1 MTELNKLGLA
11 GARDALRSGDVTS
24 KDLTEACLTAIHG
37 AGALNAFVHNTP
49 DVALAQ
55 ADAADKRLAAGDAP
69 AMCGLPI
76 GIKDLF
82 CTKGVPSQAG
92 SRILQGFLP
101 EYESTVS
108 QNLFDNGAV
117 MLGKLNMDEFA
128 MGSSNETSVYGNAV
142 NPWRRGNDDAAL
154 TPGGSSGGSA
164 AAVAAD
170 LCLAATGTD
179 TGGSIRQPAAFTGT
193 VGIKP
198 TYGRCSRWG
207 IVAFASSLDQAGPM
221 TKSVRDAAIML
232 EAMCGHDPKDSTSA
246 DLAVPNFEAALT
258 GDIRGKK
265 IGIPKEYRMDGMPEE
280 IETLWQDGIAMMKD
294 AGAEIVDISLPH
306 TKYAL
311 PAYYVIAPAEAS
323 SNLARYDGVRYGHR
337 ATLEAGDGITEM
349 YENTRAEGFGHE
361 VQRRVMIGTYVLSAG
376 FYDAYYNRARRVRS
390 LIKKDFE
397 DVFAQG
403 IDSILTPATPS
414 AAFGLGEMTDAD
426 PVAMYLNDVFTVTV
440 NLAGLPGI
448 AVPTGQ
454 NRQGLPLGLQLIGR
468 PWEEAD
474 LLSSAYALEK
484 AAGFVAKADKWW

>member
-1 MTELNKLGLA
+1 MTDLNKLGLA
-11 GARDALRSGDVTS
+11 EARDLLRKGETTS
-24 KDLTEACLTAIHG
+24 VELTQSCLTAIDA
-37 AGALNAFVHNTP
+37 AGALNAFVHKTP
-49 DVALAQ
+49 ELALERAK
-55 ADAADKRLAAGDAP
+55 AADERLKGDDAP

-82 CTKGVPSQAG
+82 CTKGVDSQAG
-92 SRILQGFLP
+92 SRILEGFKP

-108 QNLFDNGAV
+108 QNLIDNGAV

-142 NPWRRGNDDAAL
+142 SPWRRGNDDAEL

-207 IVAFASSLDQAGPM
+207 VVAFASSLDQAGPM

-232 EAMCGHDPKDSTSA
+232 EAMCGHDAKDSTSA
-246 DLAVPNFEAALT
+246 DLAVPNFEAMLT
-258 GDIRGKK
+258 GDIKGKK
-265 IGIPKEYRMDGMPEE
+265 IGIPKEYRMDGMPSE
-280 IETLWQDGIAMMKD
+280 IEKLWADGTAMLKA

-337 ATLEAGDGITEM
+337 ATLEAGDGISEM
-349 YENTRAEGFGHE
+349 YKKTRAEGFGHE

-376 FYDAYYNRARRVRS
+376 FYDAYYNRARRVRT

-397 DVFAQG
+397 DVFAAG
-403 IDSILTPATPS
+403 VDAILTPATPS

-426 PVAMYLNDVFTVTV
+426 PVQMYLNDVFTVTV

-448 AVPTGQ
+448 AVPSGLDA
-454 NRQGLPLGLQLIGR
+454 QGLPLGLQLIGK
-468 PWEEAD
+468 PWEEGD
-474 LLSSAYALEK
+474 LLNTAYALES
-484 AAGFVAKADKWW
+484 AAGFVAKPGKWW